1 MITLNLTY
9 FNLFQLDMVL
19 FIRQPMKYKVLTKL
33 TTQNYFQY
41 TVDVLPVFL

>member
-19 FIRQPMKYKVLTKL
+19 FLISTWHGLVY
-33 TTQNYFQY
+33 
-41 TVDVLPVFL
+41 